1 VHALVFAGEVVSP
14 VGVEVAV
21 VVVDERAE
29 LQDGHGAGE
38 APRGLR

>member
-14 VGVEVAV
+14 VGVEVA